1 MTQNGLPP
9 GETGILRALHKDT
22 DERQWQRV
30 LALALREYLGNARA
44 FAEAVLRSAAQD
56 KTGGQRTAALLDRL
70 PKTVRCSPSSPSTPP
85 RGAGRRCSAVPTWCF
100 APAGG
105 TTGQSSWSS
114 S

>member
-9 GETGILRALHKDT
+9 GETGILRALHNGT
-22 DERQWQRV
+22 DERQWQAV
-30 LALALREYLGNARA
+30 LALALTEDLANART
-44 FAEAVLRSAAQD
+44 FVEAVLRSAAQD
-56 KTGGQRTAALLDRL
+56 KTGGQRAAALLERL
-70 PKTVRCSPSSPSTPP
+70 PKTVRVFTEQRLLAP
-85 RGAGRRCSAVPTWCF
+85 RAAGRRCSAVPTWCF